1 MSRVDSIRA
10 EVQRL
15 MRSTPFHPF
24 ALLMEN
30 GDRILVEHPENIAF
44 DPAKWLFGVRAFRCD
59 FWPTFSDEHVWCDY
73 HYRAGGPG
81 TADELIKLQ

>member
-44 DPAKWLFGVRAFRCD
+44 DPAQNGSSGSDHFGVISGQLSQMSTFGAITTIALVDQGR
-59 FWPTFSDEHVWCDY
+59 PTS
-73 HYRAGGPG
+73 
-81 TADELIKLQ
+81 